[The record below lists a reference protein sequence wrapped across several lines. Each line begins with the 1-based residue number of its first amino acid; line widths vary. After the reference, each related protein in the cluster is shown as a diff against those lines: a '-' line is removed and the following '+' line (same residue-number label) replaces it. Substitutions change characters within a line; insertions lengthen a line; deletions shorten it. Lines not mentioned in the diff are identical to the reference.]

1 MSFYGAEPV
10 VPSHNCVDLSLTE
23 PEVPLP
29 CLGQEKG
36 AIEHSIPLGKRHS
49 LKLTTA
55 DESLTHSVVIEPCLN
70 ESTGYIYLS
79 SSLAFQTLV
88 SVLKIKHDHMNGPT
102 EGPPQLQSA
111 N

>member
-1 MSFYGAEPV
+1 M
-10 VPSHNCVDLSLTE
+10 DLSLTE
-23 PEVPLP
+23 PEVRSP

-36 AIEHSIPLGKRHS
+36 AIKHSIPLGKHHS

-55 DESLTHSVVIEPCLN
+55 DEFLHSHVVMN
-70 ESTGYIYLS
+70 ESIGYIYLS

-102 EGPPQLQSA
+102 EGPPA
-111 N
+111 TVR

>member
-1 MSFYGAEPV
+1 MSYYRADPF

-36 AIEHSIPLGKRHS
+36 AIEHSIPLGKHHS

-55 DESLTHSVVIEPCLN
+55 DEFLHSQCCHKA
-70 ESTGYIYLS
+70 LS
-79 SSLAFQTLV
+79 
-88 SVLKIKHDHMNGPT
+88 
-102 EGPPQLQSA
+102 E
-111 N
+111 